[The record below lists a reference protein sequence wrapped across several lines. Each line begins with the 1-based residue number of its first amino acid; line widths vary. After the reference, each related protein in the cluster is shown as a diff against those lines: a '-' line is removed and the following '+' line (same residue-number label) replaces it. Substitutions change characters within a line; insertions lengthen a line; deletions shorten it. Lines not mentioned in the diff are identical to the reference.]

1 MLLEKPNSCAQIRI
15 QPNDVNSKSLFMNND
30 IEEIEAFLKPTKTKR
45 RLIVVIQSISVAL
58 TLLLGFYLFK
68 QIDYLDVVS

>member
-1 MLLEKPNSCAQIRI
+1 
-15 QPNDVNSKSLFMNND
+15 MNND
-30 IEEIEAFLKPTKTKR
+30 IEEIEEFLKPTKTKR

>member
-1 MLLEKPNSCAQIRI
+1 
-15 QPNDVNSKSLFMNND
+15 MNND

-45 RLIVVIQSISVAL
+45 RLIIVIQSISVAL

-68 QIDYLDVVS
+68 QIDYLDVYYGKNISI

>member
-1 MLLEKPNSCAQIRI
+1 
-15 QPNDVNSKSLFMNND
+15 MNND

>member
-1 MLLEKPNSCAQIRI
+1 
-15 QPNDVNSKSLFMNND
+15 MNND

-45 RLIVVIQSISVAL
+45 RLIIVIQSISVAL

-68 QIDYLDVVS
+68 QIDYLDVCYGKNISI